1 MTGSENKFE
10 SIFIKGK
17 ERHLHKG
24 DDILVKLLM
33 EFFPFFLCI
42 QRKNEEAEKKIELF
56 MMGKVPDTNG
66 TLNL

>member
-1 MTGSENKFE
+1 
-10 SIFIKGK
+10 
-17 ERHLHKG
+17 
-24 DDILVKLLM
+24 M
-33 EFFPFFLCI
+33 EFCPFFLCI